1 MLNCIE
7 FLMDNIFLFEALFMT
22 ARPQMYQPFLK
33 YYLSMRKTLKI
44 YLLKIGQ
51 EKGIYFTIWSISSKT
66 LGANCG
72 IKKALFFHHFILV
85 DDIHATLGEVFW
97 KLLYDKDHE
106 LEENLEKARKI
117 TKNVL
122 HPGKLTQNVSII
134 LHVFHDTTT
143 VAIRSYFPVEMMLQI
158 SK

>member
-1 MLNCIE
+1 M
-7 FLMDNIFLFEALFMT
+7 
-22 ARPQMYQPFLK
+22 
-33 YYLSMRKTLKI
+33 SMRKTLKI
-44 YLLKIGQ
+44 FLLKIGQ
-51 EKGIYFTIWSISSKT
+51 EKCIYFTIRSISSKT
-66 LGANCG
+66 IGTNCG

-85 DDIHATLGEVFW
+85 DDIHATLGEIFW
-97 KLLYDKDHE
+97 KLLYKDHE
-106 LEENLEKARKI
+106 LEENLQKVQKI